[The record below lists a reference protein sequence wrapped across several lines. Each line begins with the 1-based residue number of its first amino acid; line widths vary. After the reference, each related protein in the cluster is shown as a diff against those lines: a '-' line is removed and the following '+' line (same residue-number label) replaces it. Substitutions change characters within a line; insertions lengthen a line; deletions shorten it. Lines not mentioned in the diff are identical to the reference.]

1 MSDQTG
7 GVGAVRLL
15 PPARRLW
22 VAPLVAFLL
31 AATTLGFL
39 MLPGSLLCEKAGMFC
54 TQAFEPPPPPASPD
68 PALQAQIL
76 QGLEQRIAFLRGKLA
91 EPAVCSIDDYRVPQS
106 ADAAPSGRPL
116 SKPALL
122 SLADKTTFL
131 IVSRQGTTGISTGTG
146 FQISD
151 RKLVTNRHVVEN
163 GDASDIVAYNPTAG
177 RLRGRVLV
185 ASSGSQPGQDDF
197 AVIELERPL
206 GGTGLVLSTTARR
219 GESVV
224 AAGFPGLVLESD
236 SAYRQLL
243 EDGNSRVAIPPVPS
257 TGIVMARQGE
267 GATEMLVHSALIYPG
282 NSGGPL
288 LDECG
293 RVVGVNTF
301 IRHRTDVPSAA
312 YFALGAQRL
321 AAFLRAQNIGIQE
334 ATEACEA
341 AGSPAPARR

>member
-1 MSDQTG
+1 MSEQTG
-7 GVGAVRLL
+7 GVEAVRLL

-22 VAPLVAFLL
+22 VAPLVALL
-31 AATTLGFL
+31 FAAAILAFL
-39 MLPGSLLCEKAGMFC
+39 MLPGSLLCERAGMFC
-54 TQAFEPPPPPASPD
+54 AQAFQPPPALPKPD

-91 EPAVCSIDDYRVPQS
+91 EPAVCSIDDYRTPQP
-106 ADAAPSGRPL
+106 ADATPSGKLL

-122 SLADKTTFL
+122 ALADKTTFL
-131 IVSRQGTTGISTGTG
+131 IVARQGTMGISTGSA

-151 RKLVTNRHVVEN
+151 RQLVTNRHVVEN
-163 GDASDIVAYNPTAG
+163 GDASGVVAYNPTAG

-185 ASSGSQPGQDDF
+185 ASSGSRPGQDDF
-197 AVIELERPL
+197 AVIELERAP
-206 GGTGLVLSTTARR
+206 GGAGLVLSTTARR

-224 AAGFPGLVLESD
+224 AAGFPGLVLEGD
-236 SAYRQLL
+236 GAYRQLL

-301 IRHRTDVPSAA
+301 ISYRTDVPSAA

-321 AAFLRAQNIGIQE
+321 AAFLRAQNINVRE
-334 ATEACEA
+334 ATDACEA
-341 AGSPAPARR
+341 AGGSTPTRR